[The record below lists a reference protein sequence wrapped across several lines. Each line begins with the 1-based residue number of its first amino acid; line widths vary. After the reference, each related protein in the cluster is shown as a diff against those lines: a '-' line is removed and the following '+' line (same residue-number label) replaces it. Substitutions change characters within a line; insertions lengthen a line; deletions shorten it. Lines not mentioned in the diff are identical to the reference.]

1 MFNNPIMQLNFMK
14 KICLVKQIIK
24 NYYENLDCKDA
35 FLYTYEK

>member
-1 MFNNPIMQLNFMK
+1 MQLNFMK
-14 KICLVKQIIK
+14 NLFSKTKLLK